1 MKNYLVIGLFLGLI
15 TVFPLNAANISFM
28 VMETGQNKEDPTGQY
43 SILWENGLLEVFFES
58 GHIVSNF
65 PIMRID
71 ENPAS
76 DFPSEAKEDF
86 ENAQMGGMDFFLVSI
101 VDYTRS
107 GVSMRLFST
116 KSPRMIREE
125 KYTVKSFKSS
135 REEYENI
142 KTAVTAIADRLNQ
155 EGKR

>member
-1 MKNYLVIGLFLGLI
+1 LGLI
-15 TVFPLNAANISFM
+15 AVFPLKAATVSFM
-28 VMETGQNKEDPTGQY
+28 VMETGQNKDDPNGQY

-65 PIMRID
+65 PIMRIA
-71 ENPAS
+71 ENPAG
-76 DFPSEAKEDF
+76 DFPGEAKENF
-86 ENAQMGGMDFFLVSI
+86 ENAQMGGMDYFLVSI

-107 GVSMRLFST
+107 GVSVRLFNT

-125 KYTVKSFKSS
+125 KYTVKSFKNSN
-135 REEYENI
+135 EEYENI
-142 KTAVTAIADRLNQ
+142 KTAVTAIAVRLNQ